1 MTGLTIGK
9 QFLVFNDIMFDGIMN
24 NLFLDL
30 EIDCLTKYNKCR
42 FVDSFMNNYMTYLEP
57 IFEDNDLCVNED
69 DIDNNE
75 LNIIFNEF
83 EEYLDWIIE
92 TVRINNK

>member
-1 MTGLTIGK
+1 MIGLTIGK
-9 QFLVFNDIMFDGIMN
+9 QFLRFNDIMFDGIMN

-30 EIDCLTKYNKCR
+30 EINCLTKENKFR

-57 IFEDNDLCVNED
+57 IFENNDLYVNEE
-69 DIDNNE
+69 DIDNDE

-83 EEYLDWIIE
+83 EEYLDWILKTDE
-92 TVRINNK
+92 